1 MSVDSRFEPG
11 SLVAQPCWLLLWVI
25 RCRDIV
31 CCIQHLWNCS
41 IVVLRSFLV
50 GICCWFTR
58 YRGCHKGGSCHW
70 QELSVS
76 CDNLSFWIVCR
87 CLMVNTSITIC
98 NLANKSV
105 HCKGHQKAKV
115 TNEKIEGDKT
125 KPTVS
130 QQYHN

>member
-1 MSVDSRFEPG
+1 
-11 SLVAQPCWLLLWVI
+11 
-25 RCRDIV
+25 
-31 CCIQHLWNCS
+31 
-41 IVVLRSFLV
+41 
-50 GICCWFTR
+50 
-58 YRGCHKGGSCHW
+58 
-70 QELSVS
+70 
-76 CDNLSFWIVCR
+76 
-87 CLMVNTSITIC
+87 MVNTSITIC